1 MSEDGESSASKPHGS
16 AKIDEEYIQGEID
29 KLNIDELV
37 QPEQNNALKR
47 VIRTDRKIVLNL
59 DTKISTLHKSCEYG
73 KQVSKIINFKAEGL
87 SSISL
92 KEKLRLIL
100 DSLSGEFSEEGR
112 EEGEE
117 AGNAAHAANTANLAS
132 AGEDQPRETSP
143 HGRAKRLSFT
153 KLSKHFTVGTLPFCP
168 INYDTIPLNLF
179 LDSENGF
186 SLHRKEQ
193 KRTHSRTKQTLG
205 NTTYRK
211 LKDFSHENEP
221 EIKLETYEQS
231 MRLKEKL
238 GQLEK
243 EKKNIP
249 FLNFIVDCDPINGF
263 NETTFRLFLV
273 TLLVSK
279 GHVEFYRDANKVL
292 CIRTSDLFRH
302 TEEGLGGGSGGDGD
316 SGGGDAANTA
326 NSGGSY
332 SARYT
337 EEKLPP
343 RKNQALLTAWSY
355 QKWEKLA
362 NRLAPHR

>member
-1 MSEDGESSASKPHGS
+1 MSEDGEPSASKPQGTGQ
-16 AKIDEEYIQGEID
+16 IDEQYIQSEID

-47 VIRTDRKIVLNL
+47 VIKTDRKIVINL
-59 DTKISTLHKSCEYG
+59 DSKISTLHKSCQYG

-100 DSLSGEFSEEGR
+100 ETLSGEFSEEAPTEG

-117 AGNAAHAANTANLAS
+117 AEEARGAGNV
-132 AGEDQPRETSP
+132 GEDQPRQTSP
-143 HGRAKRLSFT
+143 YGGAKRLSFT
-153 KLSKHFTVGTLPFCP
+153 KLSKYFSVGTLPFCP

-193 KRTHSRTKQTLG
+193 KKTHSRTKQTLG

-211 LKDFSHENEP
+211 LKEFTHENEP
-221 EIKLETYEQS
+221 EIKLET
-231 MRLKEKL
+231 
-238 GQLEK
+238 
-243 EKKNIP
+243 
-249 FLNFIVDCDPINGF
+249 
-263 NETTFRLFLV
+263 
-273 TLLVSK
+273 
-279 GHVEFYRDANKVL
+279 DANKVL

-302 TEEGLGGGSGGDGD
+302 TEERLVGDGDGDGGDGGD
-316 SGGGDAANTA
+316 SGRGDGHGGGN
-326 NSGGSY
+326 Y
-332 SARYT
+332 SARHT
-337 EEKLPP
+337 GGTLPP